1 MPARAPARPDEARI
15 LARACLIAATVVA
28 ATAVVPF
35 SPTAPRTLGAA
46 IAAIGLVV
54 GLALRTWGDRAR
66 VWHIHTTL
74 ALATLLITVCVAE
87 STTPQGTLVTAVS
100 YVWVVMFTAA
110 FHRRPTMLR
119 HIAGVASGLGLGL
132 WQACAP
138 AGPYTWAY
146 LTVTYLAVAL
156 VLNGRVTALREA
168 LATDPLTGALSRRA
182 FRQAAQVEMS
192 RARRTGGS
200 LTLVVLDLDDF
211 KDINDEHGHAAGDAV
226 LAGLVRGW
234 QLTLRPGDSLGRF
247 GGDEF
252 TLLLPDTT
260 ADGARALLSRLR
272 SDLCGWSAG
281 VATWVPGQSFE
292 DWFAAADADMYAEKG
307 R

>member
-1 MPARAPARPDEARI
+1 MQIRDTKPAGRTTAVRAVETTRRAQAPDGRAAAAPAAEPREVVSLAGIPEAELTPHVRQA
-15 LARACLIAATVVA
+15 L
-28 ATAVVPF
+28 
-35 SPTAPRTLGAA
+35 
-46 IAAIGLVV
+46 
-54 GLALRTWGDRAR
+54 LALMNEVNELRRQLEEAHGRINYLER
-66 VWHIHTTL
+66 L
-74 ALATLLITVCVAE
+74 ADE
-87 STTPQGTLVTAVS
+87 D
-100 YVWVVMFTAA
+100 
-110 FHRRPTMLR
+110 
-119 HIAGVASGLGLGL
+119 
-132 WQACAP
+132 
-138 AGPYTWAY
+138 
-146 LTVTYLAVAL
+146 AL
-156 VLNGRVTALREA
+156 VPIAN
-168 LATDPLTGALSRRA
+168 RRA
-182 FRQAAQVEMS
+182 FVRELSRTMAMAQRYGTPASVIYF
-192 RARRTGGS
+192 
-200 LTLVVLDLDDF
+200 DLDGL
-211 KDINDEHGHAAGDAV
+211 KRINDSYGHAAGDAV